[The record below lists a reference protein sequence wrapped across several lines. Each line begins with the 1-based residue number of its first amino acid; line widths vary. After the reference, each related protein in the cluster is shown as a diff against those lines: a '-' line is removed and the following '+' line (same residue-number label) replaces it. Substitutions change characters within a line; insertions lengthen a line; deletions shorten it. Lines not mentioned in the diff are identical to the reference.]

1 MAQQI
6 GIIDQHGQVH
16 QAAVGLETL
25 AEAKAGG
32 FKHVPAMLNAR
43 FPTRKDQP
51 TASQQLYAQMGAGQ
65 KNLKMNYALQG
76 QGFTAGAVTE
86 DGSIAGRLVALP
98 YLMDTLEN
106 KLTASDYG
114 IQALFNRKA
123 AVIDSINGTKFDRP
137 FLNFSKPE
145 GARSRAISQL
155 SEPASMLTLT
165 TSDKSWKIA
174 GSSIGMEI
182 SDEAAAATSLDI
194 VSLSMTRQ
202 AEVEAL
208 ERIEQQL
215 LAFLNGDTDLDMLAE
230 LPGTPGWDW
239 DGKVL
244 RFRSGNEVKAPR
256 WFIDGLP
263 SQPLDGELWLGR
275 GRFERLSGIVRREVP
290 EDAEWRQVRYMI
302 FELPGAPGTF
312 RERAAAMRQL
322 VQQQNV
328 SWLREIEQ
336 FSVVDREDLL
346 KKFKAIVKAG
356 GEGLM
361 LHKADA
367 FYETG
372 RGDTL
377 LKMKPADD
385 AEAVVIGHLPGKGK
399 HAGVLGALRVRTPDG
414 REFSL
419 GGGFTDEQRR
429 NPPAV
434 GATVTYRYHDLTRH
448 GLPRFASFLRLR
460 NEP

>member
-16 QAAVGLETL
+16 QATVGLETL

-43 FPTRKDQP
+43 YPTRKDQP

-215 LAFLNGDTDLDMLAE
+215 LAFLNGDTDLDMLA
-230 LPGTPGWDW
+230 LSTVTGAVKNAKTDLDTSLTVAGTLSQKAWVNWLFYGSRVRRIDTVIT
-239 DGKVL
+239 DLAGAL
-244 RFRSGNEVKAPR
+244 AIENRSGRPNVNGDNATSKR
-256 WFIDGLP
+256 IDTLENVVNP
-263 SQPLDGELWLGR
+263 TWPDQVDVIISQDPNWPANTIVGFDSR
-275 GRFERLSGIVRREVP
+275 YAYHIVNSTTLS
-290 EDAEWRQVRYMI
+290 Y
-302 FELPGAPGTF
+302 T
-312 RERAAAMRQL
+312 AM
-322 VQQQNV
+322 
-328 SWLREIEQ
+328 EQ
-336 FSVVDREDLL
+336 F
-346 KKFKAIVKAG
+346 AIRRS
-356 GEGLM
+356 
-361 LHKADA
+361 
-367 FYETG
+367 T
-372 RGDTL
+372 
-377 LKMKPADD
+377 KMRIDSGSIAYRLFDD
-385 AEAVVIGHLPGKGK
+385 AWQ
-399 HAGVLGALRVRTPDG
+399 VLT
-414 REFSL
+414 
-419 GGGFTDEQRR
+419 T
-429 NPPAV
+429 
-434 GATVTYRYHDLTRH
+434 TV
-448 GLPRFASFLRLR
+448 
-460 NEP
+460 

>member
-16 QAAVGLETL
+16 QASVSLETL

-43 FPTRKDQP
+43 YPTRKDQP

-106 KLTASDYG
+106 KLTSSDYG

-123 AVIDSINGTKFDRP
+123 AVIDTINGTKFDRP

-145 GARSRAISQL
+145 GARSRAIAQL
-155 SEPASMLTLT
+155 GEPTSMLTLT

-215 LAFLNGDTDLDMLAE
+215 LSFLNGDSDLDMLA
-230 LPGTPGWDW
+230 LSTVTGAIKNAKTAFDTSLTVAGTLSQKAWVNWLFYGSRVRRIDTVIT
-239 DGKVL
+239 DLAGAL
-244 RFRSGNEVKAPR
+244 AIENRSGRP
-256 WFIDGLP
+256 
-263 SQPLDGELWLGR
+263 
-275 GRFERLSGIVRREVP
+275 
-290 EDAEWRQVRYMI
+290 
-302 FELPGAPGTF
+302 
-312 RERAAAMRQL
+312 
-322 VQQQNV
+322 NV
-328 SWLREIEQ
+328 NGDNATSKRI
-336 FSVVDREDLL
+336 
-346 KKFKAIVKAG
+346 
-356 GEGLM
+356 
-361 LHKADA
+361 
-367 FYETG
+367 
-372 RGDTL
+372 DTL
-377 LKMKPADD
+377 ENVVNPTWPDQVDVIISQDPNWPANTIVGFDSRYAYHIVNSTTLSYTAMESFALRRSTKMRVDSGSIAYRLFDD
-385 AEAVVIGHLPGKGK
+385 AWQ
-399 HAGVLGALRVRTPDG
+399 VLTL
-414 REFSL
+414 
-419 GGGFTDEQRR
+419 
-429 NPPAV
+429 
-434 GATVTYRYHDLTRH
+434 TV
-448 GLPRFASFLRLR
+448 A
-460 NEP
+460 

>member
-16 QAAVGLETL
+16 QATVGLETL

-215 LAFLNGDTDLDMLAE
+215 LSFMNGDTDLDMLA
-230 LPGTPGWDW
+230 LSTVTGAVKNAKTDLDTSLTVAGTLSQKAWVNWLFYGSRVRRIDTVIT
-239 DGKVL
+239 DLAGAL
-244 RFRSGNEVKAPR
+244 AIENRSGRPNVNGDNATSKR
-256 WFIDGLP
+256 IDTLENVVNP
-263 SQPLDGELWLGR
+263 TWPDQVDVIISQDPNWPANTIVGFDSR
-275 GRFERLSGIVRREVP
+275 YAYHIVNSTTLS
-290 EDAEWRQVRYMI
+290 Y
-302 FELPGAPGTF
+302 T
-312 RERAAAMRQL
+312 AM
-322 VQQQNV
+322 
-328 SWLREIEQ
+328 EQ
-336 FSVVDREDLL
+336 F
-346 KKFKAIVKAG
+346 AIRRS
-356 GEGLM
+356 
-361 LHKADA
+361 
-367 FYETG
+367 T
-372 RGDTL
+372 
-377 LKMKPADD
+377 KMRIDSGSIAYRLFDD
-385 AEAVVIGHLPGKGK
+385 AWQ
-399 HAGVLGALRVRTPDG
+399 VLT
-414 REFSL
+414 
-419 GGGFTDEQRR
+419 T
-429 NPPAV
+429 
-434 GATVTYRYHDLTRH
+434 TV
-448 GLPRFASFLRLR
+448 
-460 NEP
+460 

>member
-6 GIIDQHGQVH
+6 GIVDQHGQVH
-16 QAAVGLETL
+16 QASVGLETL

-43 FPTRKDQP
+43 YPTRKDQP

-123 AVIDSINGTKFDRP
+123 AVIDTINGTKFDRP

-145 GARSRAISQL
+145 GARSRAIAQL
-155 SEPASMLTLT
+155 GEPTSMLTLT

-215 LAFLNGDTDLDMLAE
+215 LSFLNGDSDLDMLA
-230 LPGTPGWDW
+230 LSTVTGAVKNAKTAFDTSLTVAGTLSQKAWVNWLFYGSRVRRIDTVIT
-239 DGKVL
+239 DLAGAL
-244 RFRSGNEVKAPR
+244 AIENRSGRP
-256 WFIDGLP
+256 
-263 SQPLDGELWLGR
+263 
-275 GRFERLSGIVRREVP
+275 
-290 EDAEWRQVRYMI
+290 
-302 FELPGAPGTF
+302 
-312 RERAAAMRQL
+312 
-322 VQQQNV
+322 NV
-328 SWLREIEQ
+328 NGDNATSKRI
-336 FSVVDREDLL
+336 
-346 KKFKAIVKAG
+346 
-356 GEGLM
+356 
-361 LHKADA
+361 
-367 FYETG
+367 
-372 RGDTL
+372 DTL
-377 LKMKPADD
+377 ENVVNPTWPDQVDVIISQDPNWPANTLVGFDSRYAYHIVNSTTLSYTAMESFALRRSTKMRVDSGSIAYRLFDD
-385 AEAVVIGHLPGKGK
+385 AWQ
-399 HAGVLGALRVRTPDG
+399 VLTL
-414 REFSL
+414 
-419 GGGFTDEQRR
+419 
-429 NPPAV
+429 
-434 GATVTYRYHDLTRH
+434 TV
-448 GLPRFASFLRLR
+448 A
-460 NEP
+460 

>member
-6 GIIDQHGQVH
+6 GIVDQHGQVH
-16 QAAVGLETL
+16 QASVGLETL

-43 FPTRKDQP
+43 YPTRKDQP

-123 AVIDSINGTKFDRP
+123 AVIDTINGTKFDRP

-145 GARSRAISQL
+145 GARSRAIAQL
-155 SEPASMLTLT
+155 GEPTSMLTLT

-215 LAFLNGDTDLDMLAE
+215 LSFLNGDSDLDMLA
-230 LPGTPGWDW
+230 LSTVTGAVKNAKTAFDTSLTVAGTLSQKAWVNWLFYGSRVRRIDTVIT
-239 DGKVL
+239 DLAGAL
-244 RFRSGNEVKAPR
+244 AIENRSGRP
-256 WFIDGLP
+256 
-263 SQPLDGELWLGR
+263 
-275 GRFERLSGIVRREVP
+275 
-290 EDAEWRQVRYMI
+290 
-302 FELPGAPGTF
+302 
-312 RERAAAMRQL
+312 
-322 VQQQNV
+322 NV
-328 SWLREIEQ
+328 NGDNATSKRI
-336 FSVVDREDLL
+336 
-346 KKFKAIVKAG
+346 
-356 GEGLM
+356 
-361 LHKADA
+361 
-367 FYETG
+367 
-372 RGDTL
+372 DTL
-377 LKMKPADD
+377 ENVVNPTWPDQVDVIISQDPNWPANTIVGFDSRYAYHIVNSTTLSYTAMESFALRRSTKMRVDSGSIAYRLFDD
-385 AEAVVIGHLPGKGK
+385 AWQ
-399 HAGVLGALRVRTPDG
+399 VLTL
-414 REFSL
+414 
-419 GGGFTDEQRR
+419 
-429 NPPAV
+429 
-434 GATVTYRYHDLTRH
+434 TV
-448 GLPRFASFLRLR
+448 A
-460 NEP
+460 

>member
-16 QAAVGLETL
+16 QASVGLETL

-43 FPTRKDQP
+43 YPTRKDQP

-106 KLTASDYG
+106 KLTSSDYG

-123 AVIDSINGTKFDRP
+123 AVIDTINGTKFDRP

-145 GARSRAISQL
+145 GARSRAIAQL
-155 SEPASMLTLT
+155 GEPTSMLTLT

-215 LAFLNGDTDLDMLAE
+215 LSFLNGDSDLDMLA
-230 LPGTPGWDW
+230 LSTVTGAVKNAKTAFDTSLTVAGTLSQKAWVNWLFYGSRVRRIDTVIT
-239 DGKVL
+239 DLAGAL
-244 RFRSGNEVKAPR
+244 AIENRSGRPNVNGDNATSKR
-256 WFIDGLP
+256 IDTLENVVNP
-263 SQPLDGELWLGR
+263 TWPDQVDVIISQDPNWPANTIVGFDSR
-275 GRFERLSGIVRREVP
+275 YAYHIVNSTTLS
-290 EDAEWRQVRYMI
+290 Y
-302 FELPGAPGTF
+302 T
-312 RERAAAMRQL
+312 AM
-322 VQQQNV
+322 
-328 SWLREIEQ
+328 EQ
-336 FSVVDREDLL
+336 FAIRRSTKMRVDSGSIAYRL
-346 KKFKAIVKAG
+346 F
-356 GEGLM
+356 
-361 LHKADA
+361 
-367 FYETG
+367 
-372 RGDTL
+372 
-377 LKMKPADD
+377 DD
-385 AEAVVIGHLPGKGK
+385 AWQ
-399 HAGVLGALRVRTPDG
+399 VLTL
-414 REFSL
+414 
-419 GGGFTDEQRR
+419 
-429 NPPAV
+429 
-434 GATVTYRYHDLTRH
+434 TV
-448 GLPRFASFLRLR
+448 A
-460 NEP
+460 

>member
-16 QAAVGLETL
+16 QAAISLETL

-43 FPTRKDQP
+43 YPTRKDQP

-65 KNLKMNYALQG
+65 KNLKMDYALQG
-76 QGFTAGAVTE
+76 RGFNAGAVTE

-123 AVIDSINGTKFDRP
+123 AAIDSINGTKFDRP

-145 GARSRAISQL
+145 GARTRAIAQL

-194 VSLSMTRQ
+194 VALSMTRQ

-208 ERIEQQL
+208 ERIEGQL
-215 LAFLNGDTDLDMLAE
+215 LGFLNGDTDLDMLA
-230 LPGTPGWDW
+230 LSTVTGAVKNAKTAFDTSLTVAGTLSQKAWVNWLFYGSRVRRIDTVIT
-239 DGKVL
+239 DLAGAL
-244 RFRSGNEVKAPR
+244 AIENRSGRPNVNGDNATSKR
-256 WFIDGLP
+256 IDTLENVVNP
-263 SQPLDGELWLGR
+263 TWPDQVDVIISQDPNWPANTIVGFDSR
-275 GRFERLSGIVRREVP
+275 YAYHIVNSTTLS
-290 EDAEWRQVRYMI
+290 Y
-302 FELPGAPGTF
+302 T
-312 RERAAAMRQL
+312 AM
-322 VQQQNV
+322 
-328 SWLREIEQ
+328 EQ
-336 FSVVDREDLL
+336 FAIRRSTKMRVD
-346 KKFKAIVKAG
+346 
-356 GEGLM
+356 
-361 LHKADA
+361 
-367 FYETG
+367 TG
-372 RGDTL
+372 SIAYRL
-377 LKMKPADD
+377 FDD
-385 AEAVVIGHLPGKGK
+385 AWQ
-399 HAGVLGALRVRTPDG
+399 VLTL
-414 REFSL
+414 
-419 GGGFTDEQRR
+419 
-429 NPPAV
+429 
-434 GATVTYRYHDLTRH
+434 TV
-448 GLPRFASFLRLR
+448 A
-460 NEP
+460 

>member
-6 GIIDQHGQVH
+6 GIVDQHGQVH
-16 QAAVGLETL
+16 QASVGLETL

-43 FPTRKDQP
+43 YPTRKDQP

-123 AVIDSINGTKFDRP
+123 AVIDTINGTKFDRP

-145 GARSRAISQL
+145 GARSRAIAQL
-155 SEPASMLTLT
+155 GEPTSMLTLT

-215 LAFLNGDTDLDMLAE
+215 LSFLNGDSDLDMLA
-230 LPGTPGWDW
+230 LSTVTGAVKNAKTAFDTSLTVAGTLSQKAWVNWLFYGSRVRRIDTVIT
-239 DGKVL
+239 DLAGAL
-244 RFRSGNEVKAPR
+244 AIENRSGRPNVNGDNATSKR
-256 WFIDGLP
+256 IDTLENVVNP
-263 SQPLDGELWLGR
+263 TWPDQVDVIISQDPNWPANTIVGFDSR
-275 GRFERLSGIVRREVP
+275 YAYHIVNSTTLS
-290 EDAEWRQVRYMI
+290 Y
-302 FELPGAPGTF
+302 T
-312 RERAAAMRQL
+312 AM
-322 VQQQNV
+322 
-328 SWLREIEQ
+328 EQ
-336 FSVVDREDLL
+336 FAIRRSTKMRVD
-346 KKFKAIVKAG
+346 
-356 GEGLM
+356 
-361 LHKADA
+361 
-367 FYETG
+367 TG
-372 RGDTL
+372 SIAYRL
-377 LKMKPADD
+377 FDD
-385 AEAVVIGHLPGKGK
+385 AWQ
-399 HAGVLGALRVRTPDG
+399 VLTL
-414 REFSL
+414 
-419 GGGFTDEQRR
+419 
-429 NPPAV
+429 
-434 GATVTYRYHDLTRH
+434 TV
-448 GLPRFASFLRLR
+448 A
-460 NEP
+460 

>member
-16 QAAVGLETL
+16 QASVSLETL

-43 FPTRKDQP
+43 YPTRKDQP

-106 KLTASDYG
+106 KLTSSDYG

-123 AVIDSINGTKFDRP
+123 AVIDTINGTKFDRP

-145 GARSRAISQL
+145 GARSRAIAQL
-155 SEPASMLTLT
+155 GEPTSMLTLT

-215 LAFLNGDTDLDMLAE
+215 LSFLNGDSDLDMLA
-230 LPGTPGWDW
+230 LSTVTGAVKNAKTAFDTSLTVAGTLSQKAWVNWLFYGSRVRRIDTVIT
-239 DGKVL
+239 DLAGAL
-244 RFRSGNEVKAPR
+244 AIENRSGRP
-256 WFIDGLP
+256 
-263 SQPLDGELWLGR
+263 
-275 GRFERLSGIVRREVP
+275 
-290 EDAEWRQVRYMI
+290 
-302 FELPGAPGTF
+302 
-312 RERAAAMRQL
+312 
-322 VQQQNV
+322 NV
-328 SWLREIEQ
+328 NGDNATSKRI
-336 FSVVDREDLL
+336 
-346 KKFKAIVKAG
+346 
-356 GEGLM
+356 
-361 LHKADA
+361 
-367 FYETG
+367 
-372 RGDTL
+372 DTL
-377 LKMKPADD
+377 ENVVNPTWPDQVDVIISQDPNWPANTIVGFDSRYAYHIVNSTTLSYTAMESFALRRSTKMRVDSGSIAYRLFDD
-385 AEAVVIGHLPGKGK
+385 AWQ
-399 HAGVLGALRVRTPDG
+399 VLTL
-414 REFSL
+414 
-419 GGGFTDEQRR
+419 
-429 NPPAV
+429 
-434 GATVTYRYHDLTRH
+434 TV
-448 GLPRFASFLRLR
+448 A
-460 NEP
+460 

>member
-6 GIIDQHGQVH
+6 GIVDQHGQVH
-16 QAAVGLETL
+16 QASVGLETL

-43 FPTRKDQP
+43 YPTRKDQP

-106 KLTASDYG
+106 KLTSSDYG

-123 AVIDSINGTKFDRP
+123 AVIDTINGTKFDRP

-145 GARSRAISQL
+145 GARSRAIAQL
-155 SEPASMLTLT
+155 GEPTSMLTLT

-215 LAFLNGDTDLDMLAE
+215 LSFLNGDTDLDMLA
-230 LPGTPGWDW
+230 LSTVTGAVKNAKTAFDTSLTVAGTLSQKAWVNWLFYGSRVRRIDTVIT
-239 DGKVL
+239 DLAGAL
-244 RFRSGNEVKAPR
+244 AIENRSGRP
-256 WFIDGLP
+256 
-263 SQPLDGELWLGR
+263 
-275 GRFERLSGIVRREVP
+275 
-290 EDAEWRQVRYMI
+290 
-302 FELPGAPGTF
+302 
-312 RERAAAMRQL
+312 
-322 VQQQNV
+322 NV
-328 SWLREIEQ
+328 NGDNATSKRI
-336 FSVVDREDLL
+336 
-346 KKFKAIVKAG
+346 
-356 GEGLM
+356 
-361 LHKADA
+361 
-367 FYETG
+367 
-372 RGDTL
+372 DTL
-377 LKMKPADD
+377 ENVVNPTWPDQVDVIISQDPNWPANTIVGFDSRYAYHIVNSTTLSYTAMESFALRRSTKMRVDSGSIAYRLFDD
-385 AEAVVIGHLPGKGK
+385 AWQ
-399 HAGVLGALRVRTPDG
+399 VLTL
-414 REFSL
+414 
-419 GGGFTDEQRR
+419 
-429 NPPAV
+429 
-434 GATVTYRYHDLTRH
+434 TV
-448 GLPRFASFLRLR
+448 A
-460 NEP
+460 

>member
-6 GIIDQHGQVH
+6 GIIDQHGQIH
-16 QAAVGLETL
+16 QAAVGLEAL

-145 GARSRAISQL
+145 GARSRAIAQL

-202 AEVEAL
+202 AEVESL

-215 LAFLNGDTDLDMLAE
+215 LAFLNGDTDLDMLA
-230 LPGTPGWDW
+230 LSTVTGAVKNAKADLDTSLTVAGTLSQKAWVNWLFYGSRVRRIDTVIT
-239 DGKVL
+239 DLAGAL
-244 RFRSGNEVKAPR
+244 AIENRSGRPNVLGDNATSKR
-256 WFIDGLP
+256 IDTLENVVNP
-263 SQPLDGELWLGR
+263 TWPDQVDVIISQDPNWPANTIVGFDSR
-275 GRFERLSGIVRREVP
+275 YAYHIVNSTTLS
-290 EDAEWRQVRYMI
+290 Y
-302 FELPGAPGTF
+302 T
-312 RERAAAMRQL
+312 AM
-322 VQQQNV
+322 
-328 SWLREIEQ
+328 EQ
-336 FSVVDREDLL
+336 F
-346 KKFKAIVKAG
+346 AIRRS
-356 GEGLM
+356 
-361 LHKADA
+361 
-367 FYETG
+367 T
-372 RGDTL
+372 
-377 LKMKPADD
+377 KMRIDNGSIAYRLFDD
-385 AEAVVIGHLPGKGK
+385 AWQ
-399 HAGVLGALRVRTPDG
+399 VLT
-414 REFSL
+414 
-419 GGGFTDEQRR
+419 T
-429 NPPAV
+429 
-434 GATVTYRYHDLTRH
+434 TV
-448 GLPRFASFLRLR
+448 
-460 NEP
+460 

>member
-6 GIIDQHGQVH
+6 GIVDQHGQVH
-16 QAAVGLETL
+16 QASVGLETL

-43 FPTRKDQP
+43 YPTRKDQP

-123 AVIDSINGTKFDRP
+123 AVIDTINGTKFDRP

-145 GARSRAISQL
+145 GARSRAIAQL
-155 SEPASMLTLT
+155 GEPTSMLTLT

-208 ERIEQQL
+208 ERIELQL
-215 LAFLNGDTDLDMLAE
+215 LSFLNGDSDLDMLA
-230 LPGTPGWDW
+230 LSTVTGAVKNAKTAFDTSLTVAGTLSQKAWVNWLFYGSRVRRIDTVIT
-239 DGKVL
+239 DLAGAL
-244 RFRSGNEVKAPR
+244 AIENRSGRPNVNGDNATSKR
-256 WFIDGLP
+256 IDTLENVVNP
-263 SQPLDGELWLGR
+263 TWPDQVDVIISQDPNWPANTIVGFDSR
-275 GRFERLSGIVRREVP
+275 YAYHIVNSTTLS
-290 EDAEWRQVRYMI
+290 Y
-302 FELPGAPGTF
+302 T
-312 RERAAAMRQL
+312 AM
-322 VQQQNV
+322 
-328 SWLREIEQ
+328 EQ
-336 FSVVDREDLL
+336 FAIRRSTKMRVD
-346 KKFKAIVKAG
+346 
-356 GEGLM
+356 
-361 LHKADA
+361 
-367 FYETG
+367 TG
-372 RGDTL
+372 SIAYRL
-377 LKMKPADD
+377 FDD
-385 AEAVVIGHLPGKGK
+385 AWQ
-399 HAGVLGALRVRTPDG
+399 VLTL
-414 REFSL
+414 
-419 GGGFTDEQRR
+419 
-429 NPPAV
+429 
-434 GATVTYRYHDLTRH
+434 TV
-448 GLPRFASFLRLR
+448 A
-460 NEP
+460 

>member
-6 GIIDQHGQVH
+6 GIVDQHGQVH
-16 QAAVGLETL
+16 QASVGLETL

-43 FPTRKDQP
+43 YPTRKDQP

-106 KLTASDYG
+106 KLTSSDYG

-123 AVIDSINGTKFDRP
+123 AVIDTINGTKFDRP

-145 GARSRAISQL
+145 GARSRAIAQL
-155 SEPASMLTLT
+155 GEPTSMLTLT

-215 LAFLNGDTDLDMLAE
+215 LSFLNGDSDLDMLA
-230 LPGTPGWDW
+230 LSTVTGAVKNAKTAFDTSLTVAGTLSQKAWVNWLFYGSRVRRIDTVIT
-239 DGKVL
+239 DLAGAL
-244 RFRSGNEVKAPR
+244 AIENRSGRP
-256 WFIDGLP
+256 
-263 SQPLDGELWLGR
+263 
-275 GRFERLSGIVRREVP
+275 
-290 EDAEWRQVRYMI
+290 
-302 FELPGAPGTF
+302 
-312 RERAAAMRQL
+312 
-322 VQQQNV
+322 NV
-328 SWLREIEQ
+328 NGDNATSKRI
-336 FSVVDREDLL
+336 
-346 KKFKAIVKAG
+346 
-356 GEGLM
+356 
-361 LHKADA
+361 
-367 FYETG
+367 
-372 RGDTL
+372 DTL
-377 LKMKPADD
+377 ENVVNPTWPDQVDVIISQDPNWPANTIVGFDSRYAYHIVNSTTLSYTAMESFALRRSTKMRVDSGSIAYRLFDD
-385 AEAVVIGHLPGKGK
+385 AWQ
-399 HAGVLGALRVRTPDG
+399 VLTL
-414 REFSL
+414 
-419 GGGFTDEQRR
+419 
-429 NPPAV
+429 
-434 GATVTYRYHDLTRH
+434 TV
-448 GLPRFASFLRLR
+448 A
-460 NEP
+460 